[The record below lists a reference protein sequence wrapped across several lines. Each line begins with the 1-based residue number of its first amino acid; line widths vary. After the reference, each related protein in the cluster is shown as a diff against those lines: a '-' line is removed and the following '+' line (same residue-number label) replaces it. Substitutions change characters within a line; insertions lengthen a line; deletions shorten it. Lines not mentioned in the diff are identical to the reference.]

1 MKQEREHQEIHLDVV
16 AEGRELNKNQKKKNW
31 LFKIYALFELSSYF
45 FFCLGNM
52 KFYIAVFKVFWVKP
66 R

>member
-45 FFCLGNM
+45 FFFVWDYQIL
-52 KFYIAVFKVFWVKP
+52 YSVF
-66 R
+66 